1 MFGRLIGLVVLVFL
15 GGALASWLAAQ
26 PGMLAFEWFGW
37 QVEMRTSLAV
47 AILVFTAVALLF
59 VDRLARGLLNLPAW
73 LGRNLA
79 RRRTDSGHRALA
91 LGLMAVSAGEPDE
104 ARRQAA
110 RAQRLLSAPH
120 LTDLLSAQAAHLAG
134 DSQAAGRYFTS
145 LTRDSDTAF
154 LGHIGLARLALED
167 DRTDDALAS
176 ARQALG
182 LRPKSAM
189 AARQVLALEA
199 ERGNW
204 AAAMPALQI
213 VASDRGRSDI
223 DDAMIARQRAAL
235 SYLDAQDRVETN
247 ANDAAKDQITRL
259 TVALT
264 AWPEFWPAALRLADL
279 YEEAGT
285 PKKAVKPLE
294 KSFRA
299 MPHAAVAARLVTLWQ
314 INEGGQVSRLLRLIP
329 ADAPDVALA
338 DEGRCVVAEHA
349 LMKGLIGEARR
360 LLEDVPPLRRDVAAW
375 RLIGRIATEDEDA
388 EAATSALQQAGDA
401 PRPRRWQCTSCQL
414 VHDEWASHC
423 GGCAGFATLDWQR
436 PDGATPMLAAD
447 SD

>member
-1 MFGRLIGLVVLVFL
+1 MFGRLIGLVILVFL

-47 AILVFTAVALLF
+47 AILVLFGVALLF
-59 VDRLARGLLNLPAW
+59 VDRLVRGLLNLPAW

-134 DSQAAGRYFTS
+134 DSRAASRYFTS
-145 LTRDSDTAF
+145 LTKDRDTAF
-154 LGHIGLARLALED
+154 LGHVGLARLALED
-167 DRTDDALAS
+167 DRTDDALAA
-176 ARQALG
+176 ARQALE

-204 AAAMPALQI
+204 AAAMPALQV
-213 VASDRGRSDI
+213 VAADRERSDL
-223 DDAMIARQRAAL
+223 DDVMIARQRAAL
-235 SYLDAQDRVETN
+235 SYLEVRDRG
-247 ANDAAKDQITRL
+247 ADSPKDQIARL
-259 TVALT
+259 NAALA
-264 AWPEFWPAALRLADL
+264 AWPAFWPAALWLADL
-279 YEEAGT
+279 HEEAGT
-285 PKKAVKPLE
+285 PKKAIKPLE
-294 KSFRA
+294 TSFRA
-299 MPHAAVAARLVTLWQ
+299 MPHAELAVRLVALWQ
-314 INEGGQVSRLLRLIP
+314 INEGSQVSRLMRLIP
-329 ADAPDVALA
+329 ADKSDPILA

-360 LLEDVPPLRRDVAAW
+360 LLEDIPPLRRDVAAW

-414 VHDEWASHC
+414 VHNEWASHC